1 MQKWE
6 TGKWPQSEKM
16 KLSGEWTEW
25 PSLSAE
31 RNVGLAGGVWRDFEN
46 IWTSSLKKVG
56 SLLLQ
61 SLSDHSSN
69 DWDVKKIFQG
79 L

>member
-1 MQKWE
+1 MLAQLE
-6 TGKWPQSEKM
+6 ESEEILRTSGLV
-16 KLSGEWTEW
+16 LS
-25 PSLSAE
+25 
-31 RNVGLAGGVWRDFEN
+31 
-46 IWTSSLKKVG
+46 KKVG